1 MAFFKKIAYSNKLTI
16 ACLKRESIAYLK
28 RETIAC
34 KADVFCSASD
44 DTNALPP
51 SWMLKQIESWGQVKK

>member
-16 ACLKRESIAYLK
+16 ACLKRESIACLK